1 MAVSM
6 RLRSAKLLL
15 EASADKLSLPTP
27 IITRV
32 SSKPAMRV
40 SISVKPCTPFW
51 ILLA

>member
-15 EASADKLSLPTP
+15 DASADKLSLPTCHHK
-27 IITRV
+27 V

-51 ILLA
+51 DLLA